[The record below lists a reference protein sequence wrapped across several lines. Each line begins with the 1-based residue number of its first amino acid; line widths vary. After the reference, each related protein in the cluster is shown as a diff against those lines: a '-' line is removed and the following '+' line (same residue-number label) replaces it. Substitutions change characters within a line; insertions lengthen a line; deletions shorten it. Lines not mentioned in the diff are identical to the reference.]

1 MKLLVRTFQMRYLL
15 MLLVM
20 FTVPVQAQSQA
31 KPYDENANAE
41 QDIQAA
47 LHESANSG
55 KFVLL
60 EFGANW

>member
-1 MKLLVRTFQMRYLL
+1 MRYLL

>member
-1 MKLLVRTFQMRYLL
+1 MRYLL
-15 MLLVM
+15 LLLVM
-20 FTVPVQAQSQA
+20 SAAMVQAQTQP

-41 QDIQAA
+41 HDIQAA
-47 LHESANSG
+47 LAGARDSG

>member
-1 MKLLVRTFQMRYLL
+1 MRYL
-15 MLLVM
+15 MLTLVV
-20 FTVPVQAQSQA
+20 FIAFVQVQCQSRP
-31 KPYDENANAE
+31 KPYDESANAE

-47 LHESANSG
+47 LAEAGSKE

>member
-1 MKLLVRTFQMRYLL
+1 MRYLIL
-15 MLLVM
+15 LLVM
-20 FTVPVQAQSQA
+20 VTALAQAQTQP

-47 LHESANSG
+47 LKEAGAEG

>member
-1 MKLLVRTFQMRYLL
+1 MRYL
-15 MLLVM
+15 MLLLIM
-20 FTVPVQAQSQA
+20 FTALAQAQTQP
-31 KPYDENANAE
+31 KPYDENANAG

-47 LHESANSG
+47 LKESRDNG